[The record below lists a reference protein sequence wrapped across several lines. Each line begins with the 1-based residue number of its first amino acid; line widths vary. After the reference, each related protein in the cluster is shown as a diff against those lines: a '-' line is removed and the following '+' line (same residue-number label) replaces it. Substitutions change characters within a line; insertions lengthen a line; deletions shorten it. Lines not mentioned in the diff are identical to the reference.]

1 MPHEV
6 VLAPRALNDLFAIY
20 VYVAEAAGT
29 AVADAY
35 DARLRQ
41 ACLGLASFPRRGAP
55 RDDLGKGVRTLSF
68 ERRAVIAYRVEGA
81 TVRILRVLHRGR
93 ELGLAFE

>member
-1 MPHEV
+1 MAAEV
-6 VLAPRALNDLFAIY
+6 LFSAAALDDLFAIY
-20 VYVAEAAGT
+20 VYVAEAAGIDI
-29 AVADAY
+29 ADAC

-41 ACLGLASFPRRGAP
+41 ACLGLVNFPRRGTP

>member
-1 MPHEV
+1 MAAEV
-6 VLAPRALNDLFAIY
+6 LFSAAALDDLFAIY
-20 VYVAEAAGT
+20 VYIAEAAGT
-29 AVADAY
+29 EIADGY

-41 ACLGLASFPRRGAP
+41 ACLGLANFPRRGTP

-68 ERRAVIAYRVEGA
+68 ERRAVIAYRVAGA